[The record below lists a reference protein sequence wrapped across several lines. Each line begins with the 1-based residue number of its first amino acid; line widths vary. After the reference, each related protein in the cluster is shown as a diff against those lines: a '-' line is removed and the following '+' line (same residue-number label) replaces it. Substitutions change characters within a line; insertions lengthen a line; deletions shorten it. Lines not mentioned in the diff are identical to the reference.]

1 MNFFKKKP
9 NYKPNSNDIQ
19 IPIIT
24 INNTGNILYSN
35 NSANKLFDARNLQG
49 SNVTDIIKADLPSII
64 NGSNNSIRK
73 SFQILGQNE
82 KFVEITSK
90 ENPLEHYFILTFFEV
105 SKDYILMN
113 KLIDYRTNMDNLGK
127 NKNIFLSQMS
137 NVFKSPMHSIMGYS
151 QAILEGMGGDIDEK
165 QQKYLSIIY
174 KHSEELFKIIDRVTE
189 LSTIEAQITN
199 FTYKNFHIS
208 NLLND
213 IDSEYKSKAVNK
225 GINFNID
232 TDNLS
237 QKVVYGDES
246 VLKKILSYLIENA
259 FLACEFGTINV
270 ILSDKEY
277 LEKGQNLLKIRII
290 DTSTPV
296 KQTEMPYLFNPY
308 YQPDKKNRIVL
319 IRSLNL
325 CIAGNLISQMNGKMS
340 AETEISGFSIV
351 IPTDKKVEK
360 LKVE

>member
-270 ILSDKEY
+270 I
-277 LEKGQNLLKIRII
+277 
-290 DTSTPV
+290 
-296 KQTEMPYLFNPY
+296 
-308 YQPDKKNRIVL
+308 
-319 IRSLNL
+319 
-325 CIAGNLISQMNGKMS
+325 
-340 AETEISGFSIV
+340 
-351 IPTDKKVEK
+351 
-360 LKVE
+360 